1 MDIKLKKIVDEA
13 YMACMNGVATDEQK
27 LIWELANAVHCTR
40 VRWMTDDIEVAREIL
55 FENDYFR

>member
-1 MDIKLKKIVDEA
+1 MDSKFKNIVNDA

-40 VRWMTDDIEVAREIL
+40 IRWMTDDVEVARKIL